1 MQILNQTQIQQKIQ
15 RLAIEILENNY
26 QEKEMILIGINNTGM
41 KFAELLLQRLKA
53 ISNIQFELAHI
64 SINPPRPLDPPV
76 QLDIPTNS
84 LTGKTVLLIDDVANS
99 GRTLFYACLPVME
112 VLPKKLE
119 TAVLVNRTHKS
130 FPIKVDYVGM
140 ELATTLKEDIKV
152 RLLGDGHMEV
162 TLS

>member
-1 MQILNQTQIQQKIQ
+1 
-15 RLAIEILENNY
+15 
-26 QEKEMILIGINNTGM
+26 
-41 KFAELLLQRLKA
+41 
-53 ISNIQFELAHI
+53 
-64 SINPPRPLDPPV
+64 
-76 QLDIPTNS
+76 LDIPS
-84 LTGKTVLLIDDVANS
+84 SSVAGKTVLLIDDVANS

-130 FPIKVDYVGM
+130 FPIRVDYVGM

-152 RLLGDGHMEV
+152 HLLAEDKMEV